1 MRARR
6 RFISVLAGLAAAP
19 LLPGRVARAQS
30 DTAQADVLA
39 ELVRKVTGGAPVR
52 AGRVTIDTPRLAD
65 NGHSVPFRISVESPM
80 TAADHVQSITLL
92 SGRNPR
98 PLMATFHLG
107 PKSGRAVVATRVRL
121 NGTQSVLAVARLS
134 DGSYWSG
141 SAEVEVTESACLDMS

>member
-6 RFISVLAGLAAAP
+6 RFISVLAGLAAAS
-19 LLPGRVARAQS
+19 LLPGRAARAQS
-30 DTAQADVLA
+30 DAAQADALA

-52 AGRVTIDTPRLAD
+52 AGRVTLDTPRLAD
-65 NGHSVPFRISVESPM
+65 NGHAVPVRIIVESPM
-80 TAADHVQSITLL
+80 PAADHVRSITLRA
-92 SGRNPR
+92 GRNPR

-134 DGSYWSG
+134 DGSFWSG